1 MQETATAPPLIAGW
15 PSPALLVESTQSV
28 QRGPVVQ
35 RSGALALGRSAVVL
49 RLPRPCD
56 VDRLAVVSVADDRD
70 PMYDSATSQPS
81 ARATRIAGMVALVTP

>member
-28 QRGPVVQ
+28 QRCPVVQ

-56 VDRLAVVSVADDRD
+56 VDRLAVLRWRSNGGNHYLASETASRER
-70 PMYDSATSQPS
+70 
-81 ARATRIAGMVALVTP
+81 RAMP